1 MKASF
6 LVPDGQITE
15 LSMTHRETIAENT
28 SKQTPQSIRDVPYA
42 MNQEQQSYFLACLSS
57 NFEPISFPLNL
68 TPNALSILAKIC

>member
-1 MKASF
+1 MKASGS
-6 LVPDGQITE
+6 DGQITE
-15 LSMTHRETIAENT
+15 LSMTHRQRIAANT
-28 SKQTPQSIRDVPYA
+28 FKQTPQSIRDALPYA